1 MPGAGFIRTGR
12 SALLCSRTPSPIP
25 LETETVNAWR
35 RIGIILL
42 LMTMPLQAAIIP
54 RLVGHWIGAY
64 RGQPIDLQLN
74 GDGTGSYQN
83 QPIKWQVQYG
93 QLRIDRDGE
102 VEVFA
107 MKADAETLVM
117 AGGEMATLLVLVRV
131 SEPPEPEVADE

>member
-1 MPGAGFIRTGR
+1 
-12 SALLCSRTPSPIP
+12 
-25 LETETVNAWR
+25 VNACR
-35 RIGIILL
+35 RIGIVLL
-42 LMTMPLQAAIIP
+42 LMTLPLQAAIIP

-83 QPIKWQVQYG
+83 QPIKWQVRYG
-93 QLRIDRDGE
+93 QLHIDREGE

-131 SEPPEPEVADE
+131 SEPPGPEVADE